1 MTPEPAWFIAIG
13 VGVVGSFVIHLSQGL
28 MRLGIRDGARGA
40 GRRTWTWGAI
50 LNLSAP
56 LWVVVANRFGP
67 TTLYTSMYAVGLLP
81 LLWFSCVRL
90 GRDLRGRDLVGA
102 GIIMVGTALL
112 GLDGLLGDR
121 FSMADVRISPLLATG
136 ALTTLLVVP
145 VAWLGKVRPAAPQGI
160 LFGILGGTFL
170 ALDSLLKGVAQNDSG
185 QAAFLPSTGT
195 GLLIFLLSFAGA
207 AGAFGMVQ
215 WAHARN
221 EAPSETV
228 AGYDAAYVAVPVL
241 LVPLALG
248 QGGSVSWLCWTALL
262 LLLGGT
268 ALLVRS
274 PDANPAPAPE

>member
-1 MTPEPAWFIAIG
+1 MITEPAWLIAIG
-13 VGVVGSFVIHLSQGL
+13 IGILGSFVIHLSQGL
-28 MRLGIRDGARGA
+28 MRLGIRDGARGP
-40 GRRTWTWGAI
+40 GRRIWIWGAL

-56 LWVVVANRFGP
+56 LWVIVANRFGP

-81 LLWFSCVRL
+81 LLWFSCVWL
-90 GRDLRGRDLVGA
+90 GRDLRKRDLAGA
-102 GIIMVGTALL
+102 GIIIVGTALL
-112 GLDGLLGDR
+112 GLDGFLGDS
-121 FSMADVRISPLLATG
+121 FSMADVRVAPLLVTG
-136 ALTTLLVVP
+136 AAAVVLVVP
-145 VAWLGKVRPAAPQGI
+145 VSWLGRLRPTVPQGI

-195 GLLIFLLSFAGA
+195 GLLIFLLSFVGA

-228 AGYDAAYVAVPVL
+228 AGYDAAYVAIPVL

-248 QGGSVSWLCWTALL
+248 EGGSVTWLCGAALL
-262 LLLGGT
+262 LLLVGT
-268 ALLVRS
+268 GLLTRS
-274 PDANPAPAPE
+274 ADTNPDLAPE